1 MMSKY
6 THWFDF
12 ARYTKCSI
20 FSRGGG
26 KENICSHIT
35 KGWQTSGL
43 KVVVGGYLQMVH
55 HNFLPSQ
62 QQGVWQCC
70 IVRCIMMRSAILVQL
85 RKLHNDANCSPRTPV
100 ALRLWKVCRLQ
111 FAPFAQLF
119 AAVRVSINVSGSSL
133 LDELFHKPKIESSK
147 YRTKNQIILL
157 TLRPDNESWIFTFH
171 EGLNYR
177 QPLQCLH
184 VIRIKEKNELMC
196 RCGLMRMLKN
206 LNRLQKIFA
215 TATARDLPPSHP
227 HFTDWREFWKVAT
240 NNCKYYRTLRAQKQ
254 GRADALCKNY

>member
-1 MMSKY
+1 MSYNSLIQTRTQTFLKGAFISTRATKLVCFGDFIMNSWAHGQPLSPCADMLKMMLKY

-20 FSRGGG
+20 FSRRGG

-43 KVVVGGYLQMVH
+43 KAVVGGYLQMVH

-111 FAPFAQLF
+111 FAP
-119 AAVRVSINVSGSSL
+119 IC
-133 LDELFHKPKIESSK
+133 
-147 YRTKNQIILL
+147 T
-157 TLRPDNESWIFTFH
+157 TLRCSASQHQRVWH
-171 EGLNYR
+171 QSAGW
-177 QPLQCLH
+177 
-184 VIRIKEKNELMC
+184 
-196 RCGLMRMLKN
+196 
-206 LNRLQKIFA
+206 A
-215 TATARDLPPSHP
+215 LP
-227 HFTDWREFWKVAT
+227 
-240 NNCKYYRTLRAQKQ
+240 
-254 GRADALCKNY
+254 

>member
-1 MMSKY
+1 MNSCAYGQGAARISMCWYADDDLKVHTY
-6 THWFDF
+6 TDLILRDTLSVLYLPVAEAKKTLAH
-12 ARYTKCSI
+12 TLQ
-20 FSRGGG
+20 
-26 KENICSHIT
+26 

-43 KVVVGGYLQMVH
+43 KAVVGGYLQMVH

-119 AAVRVSINVSGSSL
+119 AAVRVSINVSGTSL

-147 YRTKNQIILL
+147 YRTK
-157 TLRPDNESWIFTFH
+157 
-171 EGLNYR
+171 
-177 QPLQCLH
+177 
-184 VIRIKEKNELMC
+184 IR
-196 RCGLMRMLKN
+196 
-206 LNRLQKIFA
+206 
-215 TATARDLPPSHP
+215 
-227 HFTDWREFWKVAT
+227 
-240 NNCKYYRTLRAQKQ
+240 
-254 GRADALCKNY
+254 